1 MVLSS
6 YAPTIKMK
14 ERLLGKVPIEEG
26 LLQVVIDM
34 LVGTEDASQP
44 AAERLDPRCDSAPAG
59 LRQITGQSQVSMI
72 SNKFGGCG
80 RDWLSGKIKF
90 GPQAPHM
97 KSC

>member
-6 YAPTIKMK
+6 YAPTIKLK
-14 ERLLGKVPIEEG
+14 QGLLGKEPIEEG
-26 LLQVVIDM
+26 LLQVVINT

-44 AAERLDPRCDSAPAG
+44 AAERLDPRCGSAPAG

-72 SNKFGGCG
+72 SNKFGSCS
-80 RDWLSGKIKF
+80 RDSLSGKIKF
-90 GPQAPHM
+90 GPRAPHM